1 MQSYMIPINGP
12 ERLRITLRVK
22 REELEQNPPAMSII
36 QRCKVE
42 EDPFKV
48 LRRSKKWEK
57 LQKPVK
63 SWS

>member
-1 MQSYMIPINGP
+1 M
-12 ERLRITLRVK
+12 RVK
-22 REELEQNPPAMSII
+22 GEELEQNPPAISII
-36 QRCKVE
+36 QRCNVE

-57 LQKPVK
+57 PQKQVK